1 MRKNTFLKIL
11 VAILLIV
18 NIFCLVQLAKSSE
31 NNAKLVQNFIPD
43 TTPGTGKDGTDA
55 IVTGEQLDKANV
67 EVIPVG
73 VDLYGITY
81 NGRDRYVLV
90 GENGMVAFSYSS
102 DAKTWDKRLWH
113 SKSNLY
119 AVTYGGDKY
128 VAVGEGGTIITSE
141 SGFEWQPGV
150 SPSKNTLYGIVWDG
164 EKFVAVGEK
173 ATVLLSYDGLSW
185 KEIKIDNL
193 LCNFYG
199 VSWNGNVLVAV
210 GGYKGRNEDGIVFTS
225 VDGSQWIESLKGANG
240 IFSYC
245 PLKSIASD
253 GKGFVTVGSMSGEG
267 KIFSSPDGL
276 NWEEVN
282 TPMDGLRSII
292 WDNKCFL
299 ATGNRRTVV
308 KSADGINW
316 SKKVYRDI
324 KISTFYGIAS
334 SGNQYVVIGEHGTT
348 LVDTSVE

>member
-1 MRKNTFLKIL
+1 MKKDTFLKVL

-18 NIFCLVQLAKSSE
+18 NIFCIINAEKSPQVE
-31 NNAKLVQNFIPD
+31 KDVIPD
-43 TTPGTGKDGTDA
+43 ITLGTTNKSGTEK
-55 IVTGEQLDKANV
+55 QLDKADE

-90 GENGMVAFSYSS
+90 GENGMVAFSYSG
-102 DAKTWDKRLWH
+102 DAKTWKKRLWH

-141 SGFEWQPGV
+141 SGSEWQPGI

-173 ATVLLSYDGLSW
+173 ATVLLSYDGLLW
-185 KEIKIDNL
+185 EEIKIDNL

-199 VSWNGNVLVAV
+199 VSWNGNVFVAV
-210 GGYKGRNEDGIVFTS
+210 GSYFGGRYEDGVVFTS
-225 VDGSQWIESLKGANG
+225 VDGYQWIEPLEGASA
-240 IFSYC
+240 IFSIS

-253 GKGFVTVGSMSGEG
+253 GKGFVAVSNNITGEG
-267 KIFSSPDGL
+267 KMFSSPDGFS
-276 NWEEVN
+276 WEEVN
-282 TPMDGLRSII
+282 TPVDGLRSII
-292 WDNKCFL
+292 WDNKYFL

-316 SKKVYRDI
+316 SKKVYQDLRL
-324 KISTFYGIAS
+324 STFYGIAS
-334 SGNQYVVIGEHGTT
+334 SGNQYVVVGERGAT

>member
-1 MRKNTFLKIL
+1 MKKDTFLKVL

-18 NIFCLVQLAKSSE
+18 NIFCIINAEKSPQVE
-31 NNAKLVQNFIPD
+31 KDVIPD
-43 TTPGTGKDGTDA
+43 ITLGTTNKNGTEK
-55 IVTGEQLDKANV
+55 QLDKADE

-81 NGRDRYVLV
+81 NGSDRYVLV
-90 GENGMVAFSYSS
+90 GENGMVAFSHSS
-102 DAKTWDKRLWH
+102 DAKTWAKRLDP

-141 SGFEWQPGV
+141 NGFEWQPGI

-164 EKFVAVGEK
+164 EKFVTVGEK

-210 GGYKGRNEDGIVFTS
+210 GGYNGRNEDGIVFTS

-253 GKGFVTVGSMSGEG
+253 GKGFVAVGSISGEG

-282 TPMDGLRSII
+282 TPVDGLRSII

-299 ATGNRRTVV
+299 ATGNSRTVV

-316 SKKVYRDI
+316 SKKVYQDLRL
-324 KISTFYGIAS
+324 STFYGIAS
-334 SGNQYVVIGEHGTT
+334 SGI
-348 LVDTSVE
+348 SM